1 MTHSLH
7 RCGRLQ
13 ERDFVWLLYH
23 VKGVNDGNLVER
35 LRRAIEIVEEVGSAN
50 WGDVKSGPIVS
61 VSPAEIKEKLTEK
74 SRIRGVFTS
83 RDQVTKF
90 LKKMKDA
97 DLGFC
102 VIISGMLDQVFSACQ
117 EAGVKPHTLNYSL
130 GVFGKKELLAD
141 EDTLAITTMCG
152 HHMIPGEFVAETR
165 REVRNGK
172 MSPQKASLEFA
183 ELCPCGIFNPERA
196 RELLILEKEKNPN
209 IPGENKQANGIDS
222 LLGSGLDRR

>member
-13 ERDFVWLLYH
+13 EKDFVWLLYH
-23 VKGVNDGNLVER
+23 VKGVNDQNFVER
-35 LRRAIEIVEEVGSAN
+35 LRKAIGIIEEVGSVN

-61 VSPAEIKEKLTEK
+61 VPLAEIKEKLTEK

-83 RDQVTKF
+83 RDQVVKF

-102 VIISGMLDQVFSACQ
+102 VIISGVLDQVFSACQ
-117 EAGVKPHTLNYSL
+117 EAGVKPHTMNYSL
-130 GVFGKKELLAD
+130 GVFGNKKLLPD

-152 HHMIPGEFVAETR
+152 HHMVPDEFVAEGR
-165 REVRNGK
+165 KRVKEGK
-172 MSPQKASLEFA
+172 LSPEKASQEFA
-183 ELCPCGIFNPERA
+183 ELCPCGIFNQERA
-196 RELLILEKEKNPN
+196 RELLILEKE
-209 IPGENKQANGIDS
+209 S
-222 LLGSGLDRR
+222 

>member
-13 ERDFVWLLYH
+13 EKDFVWLLYH
-23 VKGVNDGNLVER
+23 VKGVNDQNFVER
-35 LRRAIEIVEEVGSAN
+35 LRKAIGIVEEVGSVN

-61 VSPAEIKEKLTEK
+61 VPLAEIKEKVTEK

-90 LKKMKDA
+90 LKKMKEA

-102 VIISGMLDQVFSACQ
+102 VIISGLLDQVFSACQ
-117 EAGVKPHTLNYSL
+117 EAGVKPHTMNYSL
-130 GVFGKKELLAD
+130 GVFGNKKLLAD

-152 HHMIPGEFVAETR
+152 HHMIPDDFVAETR
-165 REVRNGK
+165 ERVKDGK
-172 MSPQKASLEFA
+172 LSPEKASLEFA
-183 ELCPCGIFNPERA
+183 ELCPCGIFNQERA
-196 RELLILEKEKNPN
+196 RELLILEQENPH
-209 IPGENKQANGIDS
+209 PP
-222 LLGSGLDRR
+222 R

>member
-7 RCGRLQ
+7 RCGRIQ

-23 VKGVNDGNLVER
+23 VKGVNDANLVER
-35 LRRAIEIVEEVGSAN
+35 LRKAITIIEEVGSVN

-61 VSPAEIKEKLTEK
+61 VSPSEIKEKLTEK

-83 RDQVTKF
+83 REQVTKF
-90 LKKMKDA
+90 LKKMRDA

-102 VIISGMLDQVFSACQ
+102 VIISGVLDEVFHACQ

-130 GVFGKKELLAD
+130 GVFGNKKLLAD

-152 HHMIPGEFVAETR
+152 HHMIPDGFVAETR
-165 REVRNGK
+165 REVMEGK
-172 MSPQKASLEFA
+172 LSPEKASMKFA
-183 ELCPCGIFNPERA
+183 ELCPCGIFNQERA
-196 RELLILEKEKNPN
+196 KELLVLEKEN
-209 IPGENKQANGIDS
+209 
-222 LLGSGLDRR
+222 LL

>member
-13 ERDFVWLLYH
+13 ENDFVWLLYH
-23 VKGVNDGNLVER
+23 VKGVNDQNFVER
-35 LRRAIEIVEEVGSAN
+35 LRKAIGIVEEVGSVN

-61 VSPAEIKEKLTEK
+61 VPLAEIKEKVTEK

-90 LKKMKDA
+90 LKKMKEA

-102 VIISGMLDQVFSACQ
+102 VIISGILDQVFSACQ
-117 EAGVKPHTLNYSL
+117 EAGVKPHTMNYSL
-130 GVFGKKELLAD
+130 GVFGNKKLLAD

-152 HHMIPGEFVAETR
+152 HHMIPDDFVAETR
-165 REVRNGK
+165 ERVKDGK
-172 MSPQKASLEFA
+172 LSPEKASLEFA
-183 ELCPCGIFNPERA
+183 ELCPCGIFNQERA
-196 RELLILEKEKNPN
+196 RELLILEREDLN
-209 IPGENKQANGIDS
+209 I
-222 LLGSGLDRR
+222 SGKKG